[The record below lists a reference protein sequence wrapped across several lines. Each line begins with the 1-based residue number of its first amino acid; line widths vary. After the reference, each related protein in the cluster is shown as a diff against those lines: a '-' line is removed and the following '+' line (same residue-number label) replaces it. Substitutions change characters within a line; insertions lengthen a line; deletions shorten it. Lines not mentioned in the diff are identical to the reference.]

1 MTEQIQNFKD
11 ILNKTGENLYESM
24 PSVIFAILVF
34 GIGLLIIRKLKDIA
48 YNFIDKRS
56 KDPLV
61 SDFLVNVV
69 SLILT
74 IFLLVISLSILGL
87 GEITDK
93 ILAGAGIT
101 TFIIGFALKDIGE
114 NFLSGI
120 IMAFKRPFRIG
131 DLIEINGFKGKV
143 TNMSLRETLIKTLDG
158 KEVFIPNGLIA
169 KNGLVNY
176 TLDDLL
182 RTDFI
187 IGLDYNDDTQKAI
200 EIIEEILKNNPN
212 VLQVP
217 ESLVVI
223 DELAT
228 STVNVRVSYWYKT
241 NNIKV
246 PGAKLKSNIMLN
258 VFKSL
263 TNKGFGLPSDIIE
276 VKMLKNNNSPT
287 T

>member
-1 MTEQIQNFKD
+1 MKDQVTNFNEM
-11 ILNKTGENLYESM
+11 LHRSWMNFYEAM
-24 PSVIFAILVF
+24 PAITFAIIVF
-34 GIGLLIIRKLKDIA
+34 AIGLLIIRKLKSWA
-48 YNFIDKRS
+48 YIFIDKRS

-69 SLILT
+69 ALVLTVFLI
-74 IFLLVISLSILGL
+74 VISLSILGL

-120 IMAFKRPFRIG
+120 VMAFKRPFRIG
-131 DLIEINGFKGKV
+131 DLIEIDGFKGKV

-169 KNGLVNY
+169 KNGLINY

-187 IGLDYNDDTQKAI
+187 IGLDYNDATEEALA
-200 EIIEEILKNNPN
+200 IIESILKNQEG
-212 VLQVP
+212 VLQNP
-217 ESLVVI
+217 EPSAVI

-228 STVNVRVSYWYKT
+228 STVNVKVTFWYMT
-241 NNIKV
+241 NNVKV
-246 PGAKLKSNIMLN
+246 PGAKLRSIIMLK

-263 TNKGFGLPSDIIE
+263 LDKGFGLPSDIVE
-276 VKMLKNNNSPT
+276 VKMLNK
-287 T
+287 

>member
-1 MTEQIQNFKD
+1 MDDQFQNFKD
-11 ILNKTGENLYESM
+11 MLSKSWNNFYDLM
-24 PSVIFAILVF
+24 PAIVFSIIVF
-34 GIGLLIIRKLKDIA
+34 GIGLLIIRKLKFVAFKI
-48 YNFIDKRS
+48 IDKRS

-61 SDFLVNVV
+61 SDFLVNVI

-74 IFLLVISLSILGL
+74 IFLLIISLSILGF

-120 IMAFKRPFRIG
+120 VMAFKRPFRIG
-131 DLIEINGFKGKV
+131 DLIEISGFKGKV
-143 TNMSLRETLIKTLDG
+143 TSMSLRETLIKTLDG
-158 KEVFIPNGLIA
+158 KEVFIPNGMIA
-169 KNGLVNY
+169 KNGLINY

-187 IGLDYNDDTQKAI
+187 IGLDYNDNTQDALN
-200 EIIEEILKNNPN
+200 IIEDILKTHEGI
-212 VLQVP
+212 LQYP
-217 ESLVVI
+217 EPLAVI

-228 STVNVRVSYWYKT
+228 STVNVRVSYWFMT
-241 NNIKV
+241 NNDIKV
-246 PGAKLKSNIMLN
+246 PGVKLRSQIMLK

-263 TNKGFGLPSDIIE
+263 MDKEYGLPSDIVE
-276 VKMLKNNNSPT
+276 VKMIK
-287 T
+287 

>member
-1 MTEQIQNFKD
+1 MNEQLDNFKEMLHKSW
-11 ILNKTGENLYESM
+11 LNFYQAM
-24 PSVIFAILVF
+24 PSIVFAIIVF
-34 GIGLLIIRKLKDIA
+34 AIGLLIIRKLKGLA
-48 YNFIDKRS
+48 YTFIDKRS

-69 SLILT
+69 ALILT
-74 IFLLVISLSILGL
+74 IFLIVISLSILGF

-120 IMAFKRPFRIG
+120 VMAFKRPFRIG

-143 TNMSLRETLIKTLDG
+143 TSMSLRETLIKTLDG

-169 KNGLVNY
+169 KNGLINY

-187 IGLDYNDDTQKAI
+187 IGLDYNDDTQDALDTI
-200 EIIEEILKNNPN
+200 ENILKNHEFI
-212 VLQVP
+212 LQIP
-217 ESLVVI
+217 EPIAVI

-228 STVNVRVSYWYKT
+228 STVNVRVSYWYMT
-241 NNIKV
+241 NDIKV
-246 PGAKLKSNIMLN
+246 PGAKLRSQIMLK
-258 VFKSL
+258 VFKTL
-263 TNKGFGLPSDIIE
+263 MDKGYGLPSDIVE
-276 VKMLKNNNSPT
+276 VKMLK
-287 T
+287 

>member
-1 MTEQIQNFKD
+1 MSGQLENINEILQESWNNFYNS
-11 ILNKTGENLYESM
+11 L
-24 PSVIFAILVF
+24 PAILF
-34 GIGLLIIRKLKDIA
+34 ALGIFIIGLFIIRKLKIVA
-48 YNFIDKRS
+48 FNMIDKKS

-61 SDFLVNVV
+61 SDFLVNVIALV
-69 SLILT
+69 LT

-131 DLIEINGFKGKV
+131 DLIEIDGFKGKV

-182 RTDFI
+182 RTEFV
-187 IGLDYNDDTQKAI
+187 IGLDYNDNTEEALQVI
-200 EIIEEILKNNPN
+200 ESILQNEEGVLKN
-212 VLQVP
+212 P
-217 ESLVVI
+217 EPFAVI

-228 STVNVRVSYWYKT
+228 STVNVRVSYWYMT
-241 NNIKV
+241 DDIKV
-246 PGAKLKSNIMLN
+246 PGVKLKSNIMLK

-263 TNKGFGLPSDIIE
+263 LDKGFGLPSDIVE
-276 VKMLKNNNSPT
+276 VKMLEK
-287 T
+287 

>member
-1 MTEQIQNFKD
+1 MNKQLDNFKSM
-11 ILNKTGENLYESM
+11 LNKSWQNLYESM
-24 PSVIFAILVF
+24 PSIIFAIIVF
-34 GIGLLIIRKLKDIA
+34 VIGLFVIRKLKGIA
-48 YNFIDKRS
+48 YTYIDKRS

-69 SLILT
+69 ALVLTVFLLITSLT
-74 IFLLVISLSILGL
+74 ILGF

-120 IMAFKRPFRIG
+120 VMAFKRPFRIG
-131 DLIEINGFKGKV
+131 DLIEINTFKGKV
-143 TNMSLRETLIKTLDG
+143 INMSLRETLIKTLDG
-158 KEVFIPNGLIA
+158 KEVFIPNGMIA
-169 KNGLVNY
+169 KNGLINY

-187 IGLDYNDDTQKAI
+187 IGLDYNDDTQDALNM
-200 EIIEEILKNNPN
+200 IEEILKNFEGILQNPE
-212 VLQVP
+212 P
-217 ESLVVI
+217 IAVI

-228 STVNVRVSYWYKT
+228 STVNVRVSYWYMT
-241 NNIKV
+241 NDIKV
-246 PGAKLKSNIMLN
+246 SGAKLKSQIMLK

-263 TNKGFGLPSDIIE
+263 MGKNYELPSDIVE
-276 VKMLKNNNSPT
+276 VKML
-287 T
+287 

>member
-1 MTEQIQNFKD
+1 MNEQIELFKTAINKSWQNFH
-11 ILNKTGENLYESM
+11 EAM
-24 PSVIFAILVF
+24 PTLLFAMLVF
-34 GIGLLIIRKLKDIA
+34 GLGLLLIRKFKSFA
-48 YNFIDKRS
+48 YIIIDKKS

-69 SLILT
+69 SLVLT
-74 IFLLVISLSILGL
+74 ISLLVLSLSILGF

-131 DLIEINGFKGKV
+131 DLIEINNFKGKV

-158 KEVFIPNGLIA
+158 KEVFIPNGMVA
-169 KNGLVNY
+169 KNGLINY

-182 RTDFI
+182 RTDFS
-187 IGLDYNDDTQKAI
+187 IGLDYNDDTAKAI
-200 EIIEEILKNNPN
+200 EIIEDILKNKEG
-212 VLQVP
+212 VLQNP
-217 ESLVVI
+217 EPYAVI

-228 STVNVRVSYWYKT
+228 STVNVKVSYWYMT

-246 PGAKLKSNIMLN
+246 PGTKLRSQIMYS
-258 VFKSL
+258 VFKTL
-263 TNKGFGLPSDIIE
+263 MDKGFGLPSDIVE
-276 VKMLKNNNSPT
+276 VKMLNK
-287 T
+287 

>member
-1 MTEQIQNFKD
+1 MSGQLENINEILQESWNNFYNS
-11 ILNKTGENLYESM
+11 L
-24 PSVIFAILVF
+24 PAILFALGIVI
-34 GIGLLIIRKLKDIA
+34 IGLFIIRKLKIVA
-48 YNFIDKRS
+48 FNMIDKKS

-61 SDFLVNVV
+61 SDFLVNVIALV
-69 SLILT
+69 LT

-131 DLIEINGFKGKV
+131 DLIEIDGFKGKV

-182 RTDFI
+182 RTEFV
-187 IGLDYNDDTQKAI
+187 IGLDYNDNTEEALQVI
-200 EIIEEILKNNPN
+200 ESILQNEEGVLKN
-212 VLQVP
+212 P
-217 ESLVVI
+217 EPFAVI

-228 STVNVRVSYWYKT
+228 STVNVRVSYWYMT
-241 NNIKV
+241 NDIKV
-246 PGAKLKSNIMLN
+246 PGVKLKSNIMLK

-263 TNKGFGLPSDIIE
+263 LDKGFGLPSDIVE
-276 VKMLKNNNSPT
+276 VKMLEK
-287 T
+287 

>member
-11 ILNKTGENLYESM
+11 ILNKTWVNLYESM
-24 PSVIFAILVF
+24 PSIIFAIIVF
-34 GIGLLIIRKLKDIA
+34 GIGLLIIRKLKTIA
-48 YNFIDKRS
+48 YNFIDKKS
-56 KDPLV
+56 NDPLV

-69 SLILT
+69 ALILT
-74 IFLLVISLSILGL
+74 IFLLIIALSILGF

-169 KNGLVNY
+169 KNGLTNY

-182 RTDFI
+182 QTHFI
-187 IGLDYNDDTQKAI
+187 IGLDYNDDTQEALN
-200 EIIEEILKNNPN
+200 IIEAILESNPH
-212 VLQVP
+212 VLKSP
-217 ESLVVI
+217 EPLVVI

-228 STVNVRVSYWYKT
+228 STVNVKVAYWYMT

-246 PGAKLKSNIMLN
+246 PGAKLKSNLMLE
-258 VFKSL
+258 VYKSL

-276 VKMLKNNNSPT
+276 VKMLAQ
-287 T
+287 

>member
-1 MTEQIQNFKD
+1 MSGQLENINEILQESWNNFYNS
-11 ILNKTGENLYESM
+11 L
-24 PSVIFAILVF
+24 PAILF
-34 GIGLLIIRKLKDIA
+34 ALGIFIIGLFIIRKLKIVA
-48 YNFIDKRS
+48 FNMIDKKS

-61 SDFLVNVV
+61 SDFLVNVIALV
-69 SLILT
+69 LT

-131 DLIEINGFKGKV
+131 DLIEIDGFKGKV

-182 RTDFI
+182 RTEFV
-187 IGLDYNDDTQKAI
+187 IGLDYNDNTEEALQVI
-200 EIIEEILKNNPN
+200 ESILQNEEGVLKN
-212 VLQVP
+212 P
-217 ESLVVI
+217 EPFAVI

-228 STVNVRVSYWYKT
+228 SAVNVRVSYWYMT
-241 NNIKV
+241 NDIKV
-246 PGAKLKSNIMLN
+246 PGVKLKSNIMLK

-263 TNKGFGLPSDIIE
+263 LDKGFGLPSDIVE
-276 VKMLKNNNSPT
+276 VKMLEK
-287 T
+287 

>member
-1 MTEQIQNFKD
+1 MTNQIENINQILRESWNNF
-11 ILNKTGENLYESM
+11 YESL
-24 PSVIFAILVF
+24 PAILFAI
-34 GIGLLIIRKLKDIA
+34 GIFILGLFIIRKLKKIA
-48 YNFIDKRS
+48 FSMIDKKS

-61 SDFLVNVV
+61 SDFLVNVIALV
-69 SLILT
+69 LT
-74 IFLLVISLSILGL
+74 IFLLIISLSILGL

-131 DLIEINGFKGKV
+131 DLIEIDGHKGKV
-143 TNMSLRETLIKTLDG
+143 INMSLRETLIKTLDG

-176 TLDDLL
+176 TLDNLL
-182 RTDFI
+182 RNEFI
-187 IGLDYNDDTQKAI
+187 IGLDYNDNTEEALQMI
-200 EIIEEILKNNPN
+200 ETILQNEPGVLKN
-212 VLQVP
+212 P
-217 ESLVVI
+217 EPYAVI

-228 STVNVRVSYWYKT
+228 STVNVRVSYWYMT
-241 NNIKV
+241 NDIKA
-246 PGAKLKSNIMLN
+246 PGAKLKSNLMLK

-263 TNKGFGLPSDIIE
+263 LNKGFGLPSDIVE
-276 VKMLKNNNSPT
+276 VKMLEK
-287 T
+287 

>member
-1 MTEQIQNFKD
+1 MNEQFENFKVMLHKSW
-11 ILNKTGENLYESM
+11 LNFYDAM
-24 PSVIFAILVF
+24 PAIFFAIIVF
-34 GIGLLIIRKLKDIA
+34 AIGLVIIRKLKGLA
-48 YNFIDKRS
+48 YTFIDKRS

-69 SLILT
+69 ALILT
-74 IFLLVISLSILGL
+74 VFLIVISLSILGL

-120 IMAFKRPFRIG
+120 VMAFKRPFRIG
-131 DLIEINGFKGKV
+131 DLIEIDGFKGKV

-187 IGLDYNDDTQKAI
+187 IGLDYNDETEEALT
-200 EIIEEILKNNPN
+200 IIEDILKNQEG
-212 VLQVP
+212 VLQYP
-217 ESLVVI
+217 EPYAVI

-228 STVNVRVSYWYKT
+228 STVNVKVTFWYMT
-241 NNIKV
+241 NNVKV
-246 PGAKLKSNIMLN
+246 PGAKLRSIIMLK

-263 TNKGFGLPSDIIE
+263 LNKGFGLPSDIVE
-276 VKMLKNNNSPT
+276 VKMIQ
-287 T
+287 

>member
-1 MTEQIQNFKD
+1 MNEQLDNFKEMLHKSW
-11 ILNKTGENLYESM
+11 LNFYQAM
-24 PSVIFAILVF
+24 PSIVFAIIVF
-34 GIGLLIIRKLKDIA
+34 AIGLLIIRKLKGLA
-48 YNFIDKRS
+48 YTFIDKRS

-69 SLILT
+69 ALILT
-74 IFLLVISLSILGL
+74 IFLIVISLSILGF

-120 IMAFKRPFRIG
+120 VMAFKRPFRIG

-143 TNMSLRETLIKTLDG
+143 TSMSLRETLIKTLDG

-169 KNGLVNY
+169 KNGLINY

-187 IGLDYNDDTQKAI
+187 IGLDYNDDTQDALDTI
-200 EIIEEILKNNPN
+200 ENILKNHEFI
-212 VLQVP
+212 LQIP
-217 ESLVVI
+217 EPIAVI

-228 STVNVRVSYWYKT
+228 STVNVRVSYWYMT

-246 PGAKLKSNIMLN
+246 PGAKLRSQIMLK
-258 VFKSL
+258 VFKTL
-263 TNKGFGLPSDIIE
+263 MDKGYGLPSDIVE
-276 VKMLKNNNSPT
+276 VKMLK
-287 T
+287 

>member
-11 ILNKTGENLYESM
+11 ILNKTWVNLYKSM
-24 PSVIFAILVF
+24 PSIIFAIIVF
-34 GIGLLIIRKLKDIA
+34 GIGLLIIRKLKTIA
-48 YNFIDKRS
+48 YNFIDKKS
-56 KDPLV
+56 NDPLV

-69 SLILT
+69 ALILT
-74 IFLLVISLSILGL
+74 IFLLIIALSILGF

-169 KNGLVNY
+169 KNGLTNY

-182 RTDFI
+182 QTHFI
-187 IGLDYNDDTQKAI
+187 IGLDYNDDTQEALN
-200 EIIEEILKNNPN
+200 IIEAILESNPH
-212 VLQVP
+212 VLKSP
-217 ESLVVI
+217 EPLVVI

-228 STVNVRVSYWYKT
+228 STVNVKVAYWYMT

-246 PGAKLKSNIMLN
+246 PGAKLKSNLMLE
-258 VFKSL
+258 VYKSL

-276 VKMLKNNNSPT
+276 VKMLAQ
-287 T
+287 

>member
-1 MTEQIQNFKD
+1 MSGQLENINEILQESWNNFYNS
-11 ILNKTGENLYESM
+11 L
-24 PSVIFAILVF
+24 PAILF
-34 GIGLLIIRKLKDIA
+34 ALGIFIIGLFIIRKLKIVA
-48 YNFIDKRS
+48 FNMIDKKS

-61 SDFLVNVV
+61 SDFLVNVIALV
-69 SLILT
+69 LT

-131 DLIEINGFKGKV
+131 DLIEIDGFKGKV

-182 RTDFI
+182 RTEFV
-187 IGLDYNDDTQKAI
+187 IGLDYNDNTEEALQVI
-200 EIIEEILKNNPN
+200 ESILQNEEGVLKN
-212 VLQVP
+212 P
-217 ESLVVI
+217 EPFAVI

-228 STVNVRVSYWYKT
+228 STVNVRVSYWYMT
-241 NNIKV
+241 NDIKV
-246 PGAKLKSNIMLN
+246 PGVKLKSNIMLK

-263 TNKGFGLPSDIIE
+263 LDKGFGLPSDIVE
-276 VKMLKNNNSPT
+276 VKMLEK
-287 T
+287 

>member
-1 MTEQIQNFKD
+1 MNQQLDNFRAALQKSW
-11 ILNKTGENLYESM
+11 INFYEAL
-24 PSVIFAILVF
+24 PSIVFAILIF
-34 GIGLLIIRKLKDIA
+34 AIGLLIIRKLKGLA
-48 YNFIDKRS
+48 YSFIDKRS

-61 SDFLVNVV
+61 SDFLVNVIA
-69 SLILT
+69 LILT
-74 IFLLVISLSILGL
+74 ILLLVISLSILGL

-131 DLIEINGFKGKV
+131 DLIEIDGFKGKV

-182 RTDFI
+182 RTEFV
-187 IGLDYNDDTQKAI
+187 IGLDYNDNTEEALQVI
-200 EIIEEILKNNPN
+200 ESILQNEEG
-212 VLQVP
+212 VLQYP
-217 ESLVVI
+217 EPFAVI

-228 STVNVRVSYWYKT
+228 STVNVRVSYWYMT
-241 NNIKV
+241 NDIKV
-246 PGAKLKSNIMLN
+246 PGVKLKSNIMLK

-263 TNKGFGLPSDIIE
+263 LDKGFGLPSDIVE
-276 VKMLKNNNSPT
+276 VKMLEK
-287 T
+287 

>member
-1 MTEQIQNFKD
+1 MNEQIENFKNM
-11 ILNKTGENLYESM
+11 LSKTWINLYESM
-24 PSVIFAILVF
+24 PSIVFSIIVF
-34 GIGLLIIRKLKDIA
+34 GIGLLIIRKLKGVA
-48 YNFIDKRS
+48 YTFIDKKS

-61 SDFLVNVV
+61 SDFLVNVIA
-69 SLILT
+69 LILT
-74 IFLLVISLSILGL
+74 IFLLIISLSILGL

-143 TNMSLRETLIKTLDG
+143 INMSLRETLIKTLDG

-182 RTDFI
+182 RTDFL
-187 IGLDYNDDTQKAI
+187 IGLDYNDDTQKALD
-200 EIIEEILKNNPN
+200 IIENILKNEEAI
-212 VLQVP
+212 LQYP
-217 ESLVVI
+217 EPFAVI

-228 STVNVRVSYWYKT
+228 STVNVKVFFWFMT
-241 NNIKV
+241 DNIKV
-246 PGAKLKSNIMLN
+246 PGAKLKSNIMLKI
-258 VFKSL
+258 FKSL
-263 TNKGFGLPSDIIE
+263 MDKGFGLPSDIVE
-276 VKMLKNNNSPT
+276 VKMLEK
-287 T
+287 

>member
-1 MTEQIQNFKD
+1 MSGQLENINEILQESWNNFYNS
-11 ILNKTGENLYESM
+11 L
-24 PSVIFAILVF
+24 PAILF
-34 GIGLLIIRKLKDIA
+34 ALGIFIIGLFIIRKLKIVA
-48 YNFIDKRS
+48 FNMIDKKS

-61 SDFLVNVV
+61 SDFLVNVIALV
-69 SLILT
+69 LT

-131 DLIEINGFKGKV
+131 DLIEIDGFKGKV

-182 RTDFI
+182 RTEFV
-187 IGLDYNDDTQKAI
+187 IGLDYNDNTEEALQVI
-200 EIIEEILKNNPN
+200 ESILQNEEGVLKN
-212 VLQVP
+212 P
-217 ESLVVI
+217 EPFAVI

-228 STVNVRVSYWYKT
+228 STVNVRVSYWYMT
-241 NNIKV
+241 NDIKV
-246 PGAKLKSNIMLN
+246 PGVKLKSNIMLK

-263 TNKGFGLPSDIIE
+263 LDKGYGLPSDIVE
-276 VKMLKNNNSPT
+276 VKMLEK
-287 T
+287 

>member
-1 MTEQIQNFKD
+1 MNEQVDNFKSM
-11 ILNKTGENLYESM
+11 LNKSWQNLYESM
-24 PSVIFAILVF
+24 PSIIFAMVVF
-34 GIGLLIIRKLKDIA
+34 IIGLFVIRKLKGIA
-48 YNFIDKRS
+48 YTYIDKRS

-69 SLILT
+69 SLVLT
-74 IFLLVISLSILGL
+74 IFLLIISLSILGF

-120 IMAFKRPFRIG
+120 VMAFKRPFRIG

-158 KEVFIPNGLIA
+158 KEIFIPNGMIA
-169 KNGLVNY
+169 KNGLINY

-182 RTDFI
+182 QTNFV
-187 IGLDYNDDTQKAI
+187 IGLDYNDDTQDALNMI
-200 EIIEEILKNNPN
+200 EDILKNFEGILQNPE
-212 VLQVP
+212 P
-217 ESLVVI
+217 IAVI

-228 STVNVRVSYWYKT
+228 STVNVRVSYWFMT
-241 NNIKV
+241 NDAKV
-246 PGAKLKSNIMLN
+246 QSAKLKSQIMLK

-263 TNKGFGLPSDIIE
+263 MDKNYGLPSDIVE
-276 VKMLKNNNSPT
+276 VKML
-287 T
+287 

>member
-1 MTEQIQNFKD
+1 MSGQLENINKILQESWNNFYNS
-11 ILNKTGENLYESM
+11 L
-24 PSVIFAILVF
+24 PAILF
-34 GIGLLIIRKLKDIA
+34 ALGIFIIGLFIIRKLKIVA
-48 YNFIDKRS
+48 FNMIDKKS

-61 SDFLVNVV
+61 SDFLVNVIALV
-69 SLILT
+69 LT

-131 DLIEINGFKGKV
+131 DLIEIDGFKGKV

-182 RTDFI
+182 RTEFV
-187 IGLDYNDDTQKAI
+187 IGLDYNDNTEEALQVI
-200 EIIEEILKNNPN
+200 ESILQNEEGVLKN
-212 VLQVP
+212 P
-217 ESLVVI
+217 EPFAVI

-228 STVNVRVSYWYKT
+228 STVNVRVSYWYMT
-241 NNIKV
+241 NDIKV
-246 PGAKLKSNIMLN
+246 PGVKLKSNIMLK

-263 TNKGFGLPSDIIE
+263 LDKGFGLPSDIVE
-276 VKMLKNNNSPT
+276 VKMLEK
-287 T
+287 

>member
-1 MTEQIQNFKD
+1 MNEQINNFKEM
-11 ILNKTGENLYESM
+11 LHKSWSNLYESM
-24 PSVIFAILVF
+24 PAIIFAIIIF
-34 GIGLLIIRKLKDIA
+34 SIGLLIIRKLKGFA
-48 YNFIDKRS
+48 YTYIDKRS

-74 IFLLVISLSILGL
+74 IFLIVISLSIIGL

-120 IMAFKRPFRIG
+120 VMAFKRPFRIG
-131 DLIEINGFKGKV
+131 DLIEIDGFKGKV

-169 KNGLVNY
+169 KNGLINY

-182 RTDFI
+182 RTDFV
-187 IGLDYNDDTQKAI
+187 IGLDYNDATEEALA
-200 EIIEEILKNNPN
+200 IIEDILKNQEG
-212 VLQVP
+212 VLQNP
-217 ESLVVI
+217 EPSAVI

-228 STVNVRVSYWYKT
+228 STVNVKVTFWYMT
-241 NNIKV
+241 NNVKV
-246 PGAKLKSNIMLN
+246 PGAKLRSIIMLK

-263 TNKGFGLPSDIIE
+263 LDKGFGLPSDIVE
-276 VKMLKNNNSPT
+276 VKMLAK
-287 T
+287 

>member
-1 MTEQIQNFKD
+1 MDSQMENINQIVQESWNNFYVALPA
-11 ILNKTGENLYESM
+11 I
-24 PSVIFAILVF
+24 IFAI
-34 GIGLLIIRKLKDIA
+34 GIFIIGIFIIRKLKSVA
-48 YNFIDKRS
+48 FNSIDKKS

-61 SDFLVNVV
+61 SDFLVNVIALV
-69 SLILT
+69 LT
-74 IFLLVISLSILGL
+74 IFLLIISLSILGL

-131 DLIEINGFKGKV
+131 DLIEIDGFKGKV

-182 RTDFI
+182 RTEFL
-187 IGLDYNDDTQKAI
+187 IGLDYNDNTEEALN
-200 EIIEEILKNNPN
+200 IIENILKTEEG
-212 VLQVP
+212 VLQYP
-217 ESLVVI
+217 EPFAVI

-228 STVNVRVSYWYKT
+228 STVNVRVSYWYMT
-241 NNIKV
+241 NDIKV
-246 PGAKLKSNIMLN
+246 PGAKLKSNIMLK
-258 VFKSL
+258 VFKL
-263 TNKGFGLPSDIIE
+263 LLNKGFGLPSDIVE
-276 VKMLKNNNSPT
+276 VKMIAT
-287 T
+287 

>member
-1 MTEQIQNFKD
+1 MNEQLDNFRAALQKSW
-11 ILNKTGENLYESM
+11 INFYEAL
-24 PSVIFAILVF
+24 PSIVFAILIF
-34 GIGLLIIRKLKDIA
+34 AIGLLIIRKLKGFA
-48 YNFIDKRS
+48 YSFIDKRS

-61 SDFLVNVV
+61 SDFLVNVIA
-69 SLILT
+69 LILT
-74 IFLLVISLSILGL
+74 ILLLVISLSILGL

-131 DLIEINGFKGKV
+131 DLIEIDGFKGKV

-182 RTDFI
+182 RTEFV
-187 IGLDYNDDTQKAI
+187 IGLDYNDNTEEALQVI
-200 EIIEEILKNNPN
+200 ESILQNEEG
-212 VLQVP
+212 VLQYP
-217 ESLVVI
+217 EPFAVI

-228 STVNVRVSYWYKT
+228 STVNVRVSYWYMT
-241 NNIKV
+241 NDIKV
-246 PGAKLKSNIMLN
+246 PGVKLKSNIMLK

-263 TNKGFGLPSDIIE
+263 LDKGFGLPSDIVE
-276 VKMLKNNNSPT
+276 VKMLEK
-287 T
+287 

>member
-1 MTEQIQNFKD
+1 MNEQLDNFRAALQKSW
-11 ILNKTGENLYESM
+11 INFYEAL
-24 PSVIFAILVF
+24 PSIVFAILIF
-34 GIGLLIIRKLKDIA
+34 AIGLLIIRKLKGLA
-48 YNFIDKRS
+48 YSFIDKRS

-61 SDFLVNVV
+61 SDFLVNVIA
-69 SLILT
+69 LILT
-74 IFLLVISLSILGL
+74 ILLLVISLSILGL

-131 DLIEINGFKGKV
+131 DLIEIDGFKGKV

-182 RTDFI
+182 RTEFV
-187 IGLDYNDDTQKAI
+187 IGLDYNDNTEEALQVI
-200 EIIEEILKNNPN
+200 ESILQNEEG
-212 VLQVP
+212 VLQYP
-217 ESLVVI
+217 EPFAVI

-228 STVNVRVSYWYKT
+228 STVNVRVSYWYMT
-241 NNIKV
+241 NDIKV
-246 PGAKLKSNIMLN
+246 PGVKLKSNIMLK

-263 TNKGFGLPSDIIE
+263 LDKGFGLPSDIVE
-276 VKMLKNNNSPT
+276 VKMLEK
-287 T
+287 

>member
-1 MTEQIQNFKD
+1 MTEQFQNFKN
-11 ILNKTGENLYESM
+11 ILHKSWINFYEAM
-24 PSVIFAILVF
+24 PSIVLAILVF
-34 GIGLLIIRKLKDIA
+34 GIGLLIIRKLKNSA

-56 KDPLV
+56 NDPLV

-74 IFLLVISLSILGL
+74 IFLLVISLSILGF

-182 RTDFI
+182 QTHFI
-187 IGLDYNDDTQKAI
+187 IGLDYNDETQEALN
-200 EIIEEILKNNPN
+200 IIEEILNTEPN
-212 VLQVP
+212 VLKHP
-217 ESLVVI
+217 EPLVVI

-228 STVNVRVSYWYKT
+228 STVNVKVSYWYMT

-246 PGAKLKSNIMLN
+246 PGAKLKSNIMLK

-263 TNKGFGLPSDIIE
+263 IDKGFGLPSDIVE
-276 VKMLKNNNSPT
+276 VKMLSNPDKSN
-287 T
+287 

>member
-1 MTEQIQNFKD
+1 MSGQLENINQILQESWNNFYNS
-11 ILNKTGENLYESM
+11 L
-24 PSVIFAILVF
+24 PAILF
-34 GIGLLIIRKLKDIA
+34 ALGIFIIGLFIIRKLKTVA
-48 YNFIDKRS
+48 FKMIDKKS

-61 SDFLVNVV
+61 SDFLVNVIALV
-69 SLILT
+69 LT

-131 DLIEINGFKGKV
+131 DLIEIDGFKGKV

-182 RTDFI
+182 RTEFV
-187 IGLDYNDDTQKAI
+187 IGLDYNDNTEEALQMI
-200 EIIEEILKNNPN
+200 ESILQNEEGVLKN
-212 VLQVP
+212 P
-217 ESLVVI
+217 EPFAVI

-228 STVNVRVSYWYKT
+228 STVNVRVSYWYMT
-241 NNIKV
+241 NDIKV
-246 PGAKLKSNIMLN
+246 PGVRLKSNIMLK

-263 TNKGFGLPSDIIE
+263 LDKGFGLPSDIVE
-276 VKMLKNNNSPT
+276 VKMLEK
-287 T
+287 

>member
-1 MTEQIQNFKD
+1 MSGQLENINEILQESWNNFYNS
-11 ILNKTGENLYESM
+11 L
-24 PSVIFAILVF
+24 PAILF
-34 GIGLLIIRKLKDIA
+34 ALGIFIIGLFIIRKLKIVA
-48 YNFIDKRS
+48 FNMIDKKS

-61 SDFLVNVV
+61 SDFLVNVIALV
-69 SLILT
+69 LT

-131 DLIEINGFKGKV
+131 DLIEIDGFKGKV

-182 RTDFI
+182 RTEFV
-187 IGLDYNDDTQKAI
+187 IGLDYNDNTEEALQVI
-200 EIIEEILKNNPN
+200 ESILQNEEGVLKN
-212 VLQVP
+212 P
-217 ESLVVI
+217 EPFAVI
-223 DELAT
+223 AELAT
-228 STVNVRVSYWYKT
+228 STVNVRVSYWYMT
-241 NNIKV
+241 NDIKV
-246 PGAKLKSNIMLN
+246 PGVKLKSNIMLK

-263 TNKGFGLPSDIIE
+263 LDKGFGLPSDIVE
-276 VKMLKNNNSPT
+276 VKMLEK
-287 T
+287 